1 MNIFVA
7 KLSPE
12 TQGEDLKGLF
22 ENYGR
27 VDSAKVILD
36 RETNRSKGY
45 GFVEMPDD
53 REAQE
58 AIDSLNETEFKGS
71 QIVVKAARPR
81 TEGPGGYS
89 PRKPNPRFNR

>member
-12 TQGEDLKGLF
+12 TKGEDLKSLF
-22 ENYGR
+22 ETYGQ
-27 VDSAKVILD
+27 VESAKVIYD
-36 RETNRSKGY
+36 RETNHSKGY

-58 AIDSLNETEFKGS
+58 AIDGLNDKEFKGS
-71 QIVVKAARPR
+71 QIVVKIARPR
-81 TEGPGGYS
+81 TEGPGGQG
-89 PRKPNPRFNR
+89 PRKPGPGINR

>member
-7 KLSPE
+7 KLSSE

-27 VDSAKVILD
+27 VDSAKVIFD
-36 RETNRSKGY
+36 RETNQSKGY
-45 GFVEMPDD
+45 GFVEMSDD

-71 QIVVKAARPR
+71 QIVVKVAVPKAD
-81 TEGPGGYS
+81 GPGRG
-89 PRKPNPRFNR
+89 PRRPHPGFNR